1 MPRQRASLRLTQLL
15 LKGLYGVLVCCLMI
29 VVVAGVGFLGYQAH
43 YAGRIYQGV
52 RILGVDVGGL
62 AREEALDLVE
72 SELGSESLPYVS
84 LAVGEHKWTVSA
96 KELGGYLNLRDAVE
110 VAWDLGR
117 VGEFGADLKAR
128 ARLLWWGYCV
138 VPEFRIEPGP
148 ALVYLNQIARE
159 AGFPARRAQL
169 RVAGLEA
176 RTEESATGSE
186 LDIAATR
193 EAIERRFREML
204 GTSSWER
211 TPRLVRYWRGQVSG
225 GSSLSA
231 GPVKAQLVFRE
242 VVPPLAEVKGA
253 REQVGLILSSPLMLT
268 IDSQEYQA
276 DGSLRV
282 QTRRWCIDR
291 AMLAS
296 WLIVQP
302 LRTDQGT
309 TFRVAVDRDRIET
322 FLRGLANEIARP
334 PREARFD
341 YDPQAKALAAL
352 TPGQSGRMLDVRVA
366 VERVVEACF
375 SSEREVT
382 LPVHVVPPRVTRADL
397 ERLLPLSL
405 IGQGQSSFRDCTPE
419 RLQDIRVASAR
430 FHGLIVPPQ
439 TTFSFLDNLGLVT
452 VANGYSESWIT
463 YRDRTIRGPGGGVCQ
478 VSTACFRAAFWGGY
492 PILERWAHFYR
503 LEWCE
508 ADGSPVGLDAA
519 VFFPLVDL
527 QFVNDTDTP
536 MLILTVVDEAKA
548 MLYVRF
554 YGQSGAREVR
564 LEGPIFG
571 DPVEAGEPVFE
582 VDPSL
587 SPGERVLV
595 EEPLGGLDVRLYRVI
610 EQGGD
615 VAIREEFASHY
626 EPRPA
631 RYLVGARTGRMEVRP

>member
-1 MPRQRASLRLTQLL
+1 MPRQRALLWFTQLL
-15 LKGLYGVLVCCLMI
+15 LRGIYTVLVCCLMI
-29 VVVAGVGFLGYQAH
+29 VVIVGVGFLGYQAH
-43 YAGRIYQGV
+43 YAGWIYQGV
-52 RILGVDVGGL
+52 RILGLDVGGL
-62 AREEALDLVE
+62 SRQVERELD
-72 SELGSESLPYVS
+72 SESLPYVS
-84 LAVGEHKWTVSA
+84 LSVGEHKWTVSA
-96 KELGGYLNLRDAVE
+96 KELGGYLSLRDAVE
-110 VAWDLGR
+110 EAWALGR
-117 VGEFGADLKAR
+117 TGEFGADLKAR
-128 ARLLWWGYCV
+128 ARLLWWGYCI
-138 VPEFRIEPGP
+138 VPEFHIEPGL

-176 RTEESATGSE
+176 RTEESETGRE
-186 LDIAATR
+186 LDIVATR
-193 EAIERRFREML
+193 EAIERRIRGGL

-211 TPRLVRYWRGQVSG
+211 TPRLVRYWHGQVSG

-231 GPVKAQLVFRE
+231 GLVQAQLVFRE
-242 VVPPLAEVKGA
+242 VVPPLAEVEGA
-253 REQVGLILSSPLMLT
+253 RDRVGLILNSPLMLT
-268 IDSQEYQA
+268 FDSQEYQA

-296 WLIVQP
+296 WLVVQP

-322 FLRGLANEIARP
+322 FLQGLANEIARP

-341 YDPQAKALAAL
+341 YDPQTKALAAL

-366 VERVVEACF
+366 VERVVEACL
-375 SSEREVT
+375 SLEREVT

-397 ERLLPLSL
+397 ERLMPLSL
-405 IGQGQSSFRDCTPE
+405 IGQGQSSFRDSTPE

-430 FHGLIVPPQ
+430 FHGLVVPPQ

-463 YRDRTIRGPGGGVCQ
+463 YRDSTIRGPGGGVGQ

-492 PILERWAHFYR
+492 PILERWAHSYR
-503 LEWCE
+503 MEWCE

-527 QFVNDTDTP
+527 KFDNDTDAP
-536 MLILTVVDEAKA
+536 MLILTEIDEAKA
-548 MLYVRF
+548 ILYVRF
-554 YGQSGAREVR
+554 YGHSAAREVR
-564 LEGPIFG
+564 LEGPVLG
-571 DPVEAGEPVFE
+571 DPVKAGEPILE

-587 SPGERVLV
+587 SPGERVQV
-595 EEPLGGLDVRLYRVI
+595 EEPLDGLDVRLYRVI
-610 EQGGD
+610 EQDGEL
-615 VAIREEFASHY
+615 VAREEISSHY